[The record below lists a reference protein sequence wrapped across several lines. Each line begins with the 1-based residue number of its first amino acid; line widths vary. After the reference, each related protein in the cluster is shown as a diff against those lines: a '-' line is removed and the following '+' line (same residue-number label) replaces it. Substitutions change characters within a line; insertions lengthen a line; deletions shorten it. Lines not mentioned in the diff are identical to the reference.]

1 MLSRLWGDTSDIKKA
16 SVKAVMEQ
24 EIAEVMPENAASSY
38 NQGLIEIGALV
49 CIPGGEPKCSE
60 CPLAS
65 LCITKKRGLWKE
77 IPVRSAPKPRRM
89 EEKTVFLIE
98 WNEKAAIHK
107 RPPKG
112 LLASLYE
119 LPNTEG
125 HLTEDEAVWQ
135 VKKWICDK
143 MQTGQADQGGCAAI
157 TAHMKDLQV
166 VAEPIG
172 VAKHVFSHVQWDMVG
187 YRVKILCENN
197 GNTEELL
204 ENISENEHFFMV
216 DKTALKEEYSV
227 PSAFGAYIRLLG

>member
-1 MLSRLWGDTSDIKKA
+1 
-16 SVKAVMEQ
+16 
-24 EIAEVMPENAASSY
+24 
-38 NQGLIEIGALV
+38 
-49 CIPGGEPKCSE
+49 
-60 CPLAS
+60 
-65 LCITKKRGLWKE
+65 
-77 IPVRSAPKPRRM
+77 M
-89 EEKTVFLIE
+89 EEKTVFLVE

-125 HLTEDEAVWQ
+125 HLTADEAVWQ

-143 MQTGQADQGGCAAI
+143 MQTGPEDQGGYAAI
-157 TAHMKDLQV
+157 MAHMKALQV